1 MNLQE
6 PIDYFIRYILFGII
20 VPLMIGKAI
29 VLSTP
34 QEPNNPN
41 SVPAQLK

>member
-1 MNLQE
+1 M
-6 PIDYFIRYILFGII
+6 IDFIRYILFGII

-34 QEPNNPN
+34 QEPNIHN
-41 SVPAQLK
+41 SVPTQLK